1 MDESTDVDS
10 QAQLISFVRYIEEG
24 NFKTEFLF
32 CKPLQTTAKAEDIFD
47 IINDY
52 FCANEI
58 DWSHLTFCTT
68 DGAPAMMGKRT
79 GGLTQIK
86 RVAPTCMGNHCCLH
100 RQVLSSK
107 TMPPEL
113 ATVFNEVQ
121 VVINFVKSSAT
132 NTRLFK
138 RLCEE
143 NEAETFRL
151 LFFTAVR
158 WLSRGN
164 GFPRVFE
171 LRSQLAD
178 FLDSKNHR
186 LAQSFRN
193 DDFIAKLGYL
203 ADIFASL
210 NMINKSLQGQ
220 GTVNV
225 FEAINKLSAF
235 CGAALL

>member
-1 MDESTDVDS
+1 
-10 QAQLISFVRYIEEG
+10 
-24 NFKTEFLF
+24 
-32 CKPLQTTAKAEDIFD
+32 
-47 IINDY
+47 
-52 FCANEI
+52 
-58 DWSHLTFCTT
+58 
-68 DGAPAMMGKRT
+68 
-79 GGLTQIK
+79 
-86 RVAPTCMGNHCCLH
+86 MGNHCCLH

-171 LRSQLAD
+171 LRSQRAD